1 MKILIVIDDYFN
13 QSNGMCISTQRF
25 AHEYRNLGQEVRILS
40 TGKDAN
46 YPVPELKINLP
57 FIHSLIEKQGFHFAK
72 PIRKTLK
79 EAVSWADVIQVET
92 PFPVSWRAAKLAK
105 KQNKPVIGTFH
116 IYPQNI
122 TASVPILN
130 NQFGNWCFM
139 TFFKVKSFK
148 NCTALQVPTPKA
160 AKWLKKN
167 HFKQK
172 LFIVSNGIS
181 EKFIQNP
188 HKEKVGH
195 PFTILCIG
203 RFSHEKRQET
213 LFKAM
218 QLSKHTSEIRLIFA
232 GQGPLEKEYAKLAK
246 QLPKKPIM
254 RYFAPADL
262 KKIMFQTDLVVHC
275 ADVEIEGM
283 ACMEAFSSGCVPVIA
298 DSPLSST
305 VSYALSENN
314 RFSAGDSRALAQ
326 KIDYWFEHPSELIK
340 MRQEYRS
347 YGKALNVAR
356 SAKIALGNLENL
368 TLK

>member
-1 MKILIVIDDYFN
+1 M
-13 QSNGMCISTQRF
+13 
-25 AHEYRNLGQEVRILS
+25 
-40 TGKDAN
+40 
-46 YPVPELKINLP
+46 
-57 FIHSLIEKQGFHFAK
+57 
-72 PIRKTLK
+72 
-79 EAVSWADVIQVET
+79 
-92 PFPVSWRAAKLAK
+92 
-105 KQNKPVIGTFH
+105 
-116 IYPQNI
+116 
-122 TASVPILN
+122 
-130 NQFGNWCFM
+130 
-139 TFFKVKSFK
+139 
-148 NCTALQVPTPKA
+148 
-160 AKWLKKN
+160 
-167 HFKQK
+167 
-172 LFIVSNGIS
+172 
-181 EKFIQNP
+181 QNP

-262 KKIMFQTDLVVHC
+262 KEIMFQTDLVVHC

-283 ACMEAFSSGCVPVIA
+283 ACMEAFSSGCVSVIA
-298 DSPLSST
+298 DSSLSST

-347 YGKALNVAR
+347 YGKTLNVAR